1 MKNDSLQ
8 YISTRGHKKKLKFRD
23 VIFEGL
29 APDGGLYIPENWP
42 KLEKNIIESFKNK
55 DYLEIAHDVIS
66 PFLDETIN
74 DGDLKSIIKSAYKSF
89 DTDEITPIR
98 KIGNNEY
105 LLELYHGPTYA
116 FKDIAMQFIARLM
129 DYYLSKDNSTINILG
144 ATSGDTGAAAIEG
157 FSNIQ
162 STNIFVLHPHK
173 RITEIQRKF
182 MTTVSSK
189 NVFNI
194 AIEGNFDD
202 CQQIIKSIFADNEF
216 KKTNKLTAV
225 NSINWARI
233 MCQIVYYF
241 YSVSRLPVGKK
252 INFSVPTGNFGDIF
266 AGYIAFKMGL
276 TINDLIIATNEND
289 ILARTLKDGQHKLKD
304 VVATSSPSIDI
315 QISSNFERLIFDIT
329 KVPDYIKNI
338 MEELISKKNYTLTPD
353 IISAMKK
360 NFKAYTI
367 NQNEVKSLILSL
379 YDENQITIDPH
390 TAVGLAASRK
400 NQSNQ
405 CLDVVL
411 STAHPAKFKD
421 TVSSI
426 IDDDSYVTN
435 KVRRL
440 LELEEEMVVLK
451 NDKEIV
457 KKFILENIQ

>member
-1 MKNDSLQ
+1 M
-8 YISTRGHKKKLKFRD
+8 
-23 VIFEGL
+23 
-29 APDGGLYIPENWP
+29 
-42 KLEKNIIESFKNK
+42 
-55 DYLEIAHDVIS
+55 
-66 PFLDETIN
+66 
-74 DGDLKSIIKSAYKSF
+74 
-89 DTDEITPIR
+89 
-98 KIGNNEY
+98 
-105 LLELYHGPTYA
+105 ELYHGPTYA

-129 DYYLSKDNSTINILG
+129 DYYLSKDNSSINILG

-194 AIEGNFDD
+194 AIEGNVDD
-202 CQQIIKSIFADNEF
+202 CQQIIKSIFADNDF

-289 ILARTLKDGQHKLKD
+289 ILTRTLKDGKHKLKD

-329 KVPDYIKNI
+329 KHPDYIKNI
-338 MEELISKKNYTLTPD
+338 ME
-353 IISAMKK
+353 
-360 NFKAYTI
+360 
-367 NQNEVKSLILSL
+367 
-379 YDENQITIDPH
+379 
-390 TAVGLAASRK
+390 
-400 NQSNQ
+400 
-405 CLDVVL
+405 
-411 STAHPAKFKD
+411 
-421 TVSSI
+421 
-426 IDDDSYVTN
+426 
-435 KVRRL
+435 
-440 LELEEEMVVLK
+440 
-451 NDKEIV
+451 
-457 KKFILENIQ
+457 